1 MNKAKLIENSVLFYC
16 WFCGFLLIAAIGILI
31 GFLMLKSIPT
41 LSLNLI
47 FGDTPWHQAITGQ
60 QAVFDGIW
68 PAMVGTFYLIA
79 LSTIIS
85 IPVGISA
92 GVFLSE
98 YCPVG
103 LKTVFSFF
111 IDLLAGIPSIVMGL
125 FGLSLVLLVHQFIT
139 LKANTCLIVSALCL
153 AFLVLP
159 YLIKTTQIALNS
171 IPREL
176 KLIGPSLGMS
186 KLDDLWHIRL
196 PQSTKSILSGVVL
209 SIGRCAEDTAVIMLT
224 GVVASG
230 GIPGSIFSKYEAL
243 PFYIFYIAA
252 EHTSPEELSQGYGAS
267 LILLTITGMLF
278 LLSFIIQKRLLR
290 KW

>member
-1 MNKAKLIENSVLFYC
+1 MNKTKLIENSVLFYC

-31 GFLMLKSIPT
+31 GFLILKSIPT
-41 LSLNLI
+41 LRLDLI

-60 QAVFDGIW
+60 QVVFDGIW

-85 IPVGISA
+85 IPVGISS

-98 YCPVG
+98 YCPAG
-103 LKTVFSFF
+103 LKTVFSFL

-125 FGLSLVLLVHQFIT
+125 FGLSLVLFVHQFIT

-196 PQSTKSILSGVVL
+196 PQSSKNILSGVIL

-230 GIPGSIFSKYEAL
+230 GIPASIFSKYEAL